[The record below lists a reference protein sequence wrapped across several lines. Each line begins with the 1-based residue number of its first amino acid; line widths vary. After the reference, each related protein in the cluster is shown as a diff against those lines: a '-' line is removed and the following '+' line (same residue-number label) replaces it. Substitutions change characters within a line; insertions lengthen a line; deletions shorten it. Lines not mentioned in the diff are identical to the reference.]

1 MKMVENR
8 TRRQTEKAGLPL
20 RMTQDIEDNESETQ
34 IGFDNGN
41 DLLDDDNVLGGS

>member
-1 MKMVENR
+1 M
-8 TRRQTEKAGLPL
+8 

-41 DLLDDDNVLGGS
+41 NLLDDDNVLGNSQRGEEKMVMMR